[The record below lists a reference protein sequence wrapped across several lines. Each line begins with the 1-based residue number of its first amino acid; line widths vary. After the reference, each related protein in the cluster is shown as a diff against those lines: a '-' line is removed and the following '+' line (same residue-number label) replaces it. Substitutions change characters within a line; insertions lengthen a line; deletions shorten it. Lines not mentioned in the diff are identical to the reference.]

1 MKASRYPN
9 SIKRIFDLILVIPA
23 LLLLS
28 PGLALLALLVR
39 HKLGSPLL
47 FRQQR
52 PGLGGQPFT
61 ILKFRT
67 MANGHDAR
75 GRPLPDAKRLTPFGS
90 FLRRTSLD
98 ELPELL
104 NVLKGD
110 MSLVGPR
117 PLLMTY
123 LNRYTAEQMRRQEVR
138 PGVTGWAQVNGR
150 NGLTWDEKLALDVWY
165 VDHRSPGLDLK
176 IILLT
181 VRKVLARE
189 GISHP
194 GQATMSEFRGD
205 PAGGNGH
212 LPGGRWGRQRAAGT
226 GQHEEPAF
234 SPELKARAVLDVIS
248 GVKSAVETCREYGV
262 QPHLLARWQAD
273 FLENAAEAFQNAE
286 QRQQER
292 ARLAELERLAD
303 RRRLEAEA
311 GGRFPPAHSRRGSG
325 RGRGA

>member
-1 MKASRYPN
+1 MPASRYPN

-39 HKLGSPLL
+39 HKLGSPVL

-67 MANGHDAR
+67 MANGHDAQ
-75 GRPLPDAKRLTPFGS
+75 GRPLSDAERLTPFGS

-123 LNRYTAEQMRRQEVR
+123 LNRYTPEQMRRQEVR
-138 PGVTGWAQVNGR
+138 PGVTGWAQINGR

-181 VRKVLARE
+181 ARKVLTRE

-194 GQATMSEFRGD
+194 GHATMSEFRGD
-205 PAGGNGH
+205 PAGGNG
-212 LPGGRWGRQRAAGT
+212 RRRAAGA
-226 GQHEEPAF
+226 GPHEEPAF

-248 GVKSAVETCREYGV
+248 GVKSAVEICREYGV

-286 QRQQER
+286 QRQQKR
-292 ARLAELERLAD
+292 TRLAEPERLAD
-303 RRRLEAEA
+303 HRSLETQA
-311 GGRFPPAHSRRGSG
+311 GGRLPPAHSRRDSGSG
-325 RGRGA
+325 RGA